1 MGVIG
6 TLFTFWAV
14 SSLVSVSWVA
24 YKMIWPSLCSHPYES
39 ALYKRRCYE
48 PLLVPHEMVDFK
60 LYVGV
65 SDQPPSLPIWTKLNA
80 RMNETIAAPI
90 LVPIPPEV
98 RLDDAEL
105 NAWLSISKTVPS
117 SSEPLSEE
125 EQRVVASSRI
135 IHHVTL
141 TAMKVPR
148 ANQRRNLLDDSNSN
162 SKNSRVEGT
171 TTMTTAA
178 AAGGRE
184 EQQQHQQRE
193 APHWKYG
200 TYPLIVRLVHFDGVT
215 LASRFLDVIGYRL
228 HTRSLPPAAGDGGTV
243 MHTRREQQLHNYHN
257 YQSMYEPAVFVDD
270 TSLLRHHHVE
280 IARNLSR
287 PPTEMQFRFE
297 PTTPLVF
304 SFKVTMQQILGV
316 VGQLHVR
323 LFYLIHYLIYWPSLL
338 RIDWLYLVSAFTQT
352 DDSLLACL
360 LACHATPTL

>member
-1 MGVIG
+1 
-6 TLFTFWAV
+6 
-14 SSLVSVSWVA
+14 
-24 YKMIWPSLCSHPYES
+24 
-39 ALYKRRCYE
+39 
-48 PLLVPHEMVDFK
+48 MVDFK

-65 SDQPPSLPIWTKLNA
+65 ADQPPSLPIWTKLNA
-80 RMNETIAAPI
+80 RMNETIEAPI

-105 NAWLSISKTVPS
+105 NAWLSICKTVPS

-148 ANQRRNLLDDSNSN
+148 ADQRRNLLDDSNSN
-162 SKNSRVEGT
+162 SNSNSNSKNSRVDGT
-171 TTMTTAA
+171 TTMTTAD
-178 AAGGRE
+178 GRE
-184 EQQQHQQRE
+184 EQQQQHQQRE

-200 TYPLIVRLVHFDGVT
+200 TYPLSVRLVHFDGVT

-228 HTRSLPPAAGDGGTV
+228 HTRSLPPPATGDDGTDA
-243 MHTRREQQLHNYHN
+243 HTRRAHRLNYN
-257 YQSMYEPAVFVDD
+257 NFQSMYEPAVFVDD

-297 PTTPLVF
+297 PTAPLVF
-304 SFKVTMQQILGV
+304 SFKVTMQQVLDMA
-316 VGQLHVR
+316 GQLQVR
-323 LFYLIHYLIYWPSLL
+323 LRFHLIPLFICLFARLDS
-338 RIDWLYLVSAFTQT
+338 LYLVSAFYA
-352 DDSLLACL
+352 DRRLLA
-360 LACHATPTL
+360 